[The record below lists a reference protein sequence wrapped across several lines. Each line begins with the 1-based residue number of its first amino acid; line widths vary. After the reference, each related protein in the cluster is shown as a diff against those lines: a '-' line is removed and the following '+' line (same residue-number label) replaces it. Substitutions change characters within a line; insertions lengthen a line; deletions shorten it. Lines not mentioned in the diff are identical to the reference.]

1 MAPPIYAMTPAEGVA
16 LRELYGLEKVAQ
28 LFPIDDIM
36 GKSDLSKDCTYP
48 EAMVQRDPGLI
59 IKCRALRKEVGGR
72 GGFVHAS
79 PYKVTEILEKGKFSY
94 FYRRIKRQEHES
106 TINCPQSY
114 KSRIK
119 DGYAVPPPWLSI

>member
-1 MAPPIYAMTPAEGVA
+1 MTPAEGVA

-28 LFPIDDIM
+28 LFPINDIT

-72 GGFVHAS
+72 VGFVHA
-79 PYKVTEILEKGKFSY
+79 
-94 FYRRIKRQEHES
+94 
-106 TINCPQSY
+106 
-114 KSRIK
+114 
-119 DGYAVPPPWLSI
+119 